1 MGNGMTVDF
10 DQARKVLTEEREKLV
25 HQLAELGSDENGD
38 LRSDLDFGEGFAD
51 AAAVTSERTEV
62 LGIVETLK
70 HQLDDVD
77 EAMTKLDD
85 GTYGTCQSC
94 GKEIGAARMEARP
107 FSLLCVDCKT
117 RRSA

>member
-1 MGNGMTVDF
+1 MTIDVDN
-10 DQARKVLTEEREKLV
+10 ARKVLLKERDKLV

-38 LRSDLDFGEGFAD
+38 LRPDLDFGEGFAD

-62 LGIVETLK
+62 IGIVETLK
-70 HQLDDVD
+70 HQLDDVN
-77 EAMTKLDD
+77 EAVSKLED
-85 GTYGTCQSC
+85 GSYGLCHSC

-107 FSLLCVDCKT
+107 SSLYCVDCKT

>member
-1 MGNGMTVDF
+1 MTINIDN
-10 DQARKVLTEEREKLV
+10 ARKVLLEEQAKLIK
-25 HQLAELGSDENGD
+25 QLHELGSDENGD

-70 HQLDDVD
+70 HQLDDVK
-77 EAMTKLDD
+77 EAVTKLDD
-85 GTYGTCQSC
+85 GSYGTCLSC

-107 FSLLCVDCKT
+107 FSLMCVDCKT

>member
-1 MGNGMTVDF
+1 MTVDF

>member
-1 MGNGMTVDF
+1 MTIDF
-10 DQARKVLTEEREKLV
+10 DNARQVLLEEREKV
-25 HQLAELGSDENGD
+25 VRQMAELGSDENGE

-77 EAMTKLDD
+77 AAVSKLDD
-85 GTYGTCQSC
+85 GTYGTCHSC
-94 GKEIGAARMEARP
+94 GKEIGSARMEARP
-107 FSLLCVDCKT
+107 TSLYCVDCKT
-117 RRSA
+117 RRTA

>member
-1 MGNGMTVDF
+1 MTIDL
-10 DQARKVLTEEREKLV
+10 DNARKVLTEERDKLLR
-25 HQLAELGSDENGD
+25 QLNELGSDENGD
-38 LRSDLDFGEGFAD
+38 LRTDLDFGEGFAD

-70 HQLDDVD
+70 NQLDDVD
-77 EAMTKLDD
+77 AAVATLES

-107 FSLLCVDCKT
+107 VSLYCVDCKT
-117 RRSA
+117 RRRA

>member
-1 MGNGMTVDF
+1 MTIDL
-10 DQARKVLTEEREKLV
+10 DNARRVLLQEREKLV
-25 HQLAELGSDENGD
+25 RQLAELGSDENGD

-70 HQLDDVD
+70 NQLDDVN
-77 EAMTKLDD
+77 AAFGKLDD
-85 GTYGTCQSC
+85 GTYGTCRSC
-94 GKEIGAARMEARP
+94 RKEIGAARMEARP
-107 FSLLCVDCKT
+107 SSLYCVDCKT

>member
-1 MGNGMTVDF
+1 MTIDI
-10 DQARKVLTEEREKLV
+10 DNARKVLLKEQAKLIK
-25 HQLAELGSDENGD
+25 QLAELGSDENGD
-38 LRSDLDFGEGFAD
+38 LSSDLDFGEGFAD

-70 HQLDDVD
+70 HQLDDVK
-77 EAMTKLDD
+77 EAVTKLDD
-85 GTYGTCQSC
+85 GSYGICHSC

>member
-1 MGNGMTVDF
+1 MTIDLN
-10 DQARKVLTEEREKLV
+10 QARKVLLDEREKLV
-25 HQLAELGSDENGD
+25 KQLNELGSDEHGD

-70 HQLDDVD
+70 HQLDEVD
-77 EAMTKLDD
+77 AAVEKLED
-85 GTYGTCQSC
+85 GTYGTCHSC
-94 GKEIGAARMEARP
+94 GKEIGAARMDARP
-107 FSLLCVDCKT
+107 ASLYCVDCKT

>member
-1 MGNGMTVDF
+1 MTIDLAH
-10 DQARKVLTEEREKLV
+10 ARKVLADEREKLV
-25 HQLAELGSDENGD
+25 HQLHELGSDENGD

-77 EAMTKLDD
+77 AAVAKLDD
-85 GTYGTCQSC
+85 GSYGTCGSC
-94 GKEIGAARMEARP
+94 GQEIGAARMEARP
-107 FSLLCVDCKT
+107 VSLFCVDCKT
-117 RRSA
+117 RRTA

>member
-1 MGNGMTVDF
+1 MTIDL
-10 DQARKVLTEEREKLV
+10 DNARIVLVAERDKLI

-62 LGIVETLK
+62 IGIVETLK
-70 HQLDDVD
+70 HQLDDVN
-77 EAMTKLDD
+77 EAFTKIDD
-85 GTYGTCQSC
+85 GSYGTCHSC

-107 FSLLCVDCKT
+107 FSLYCVDCKT
-117 RRSA
+117 RRGA

>member
-1 MGNGMTVDF
+1 MTINIDN
-10 DQARKVLTEEREKLV
+10 ARKVLLEEQAKLIK
-25 HQLAELGSDENGD
+25 QLHELGSDENGD

-51 AAAVTSERTEV
+51 AAAVTSEPTEV

-70 HQLDDVD
+70 HQLDDVK
-77 EAMTKLDD
+77 EAVTKLDD
-85 GTYGTCQSC
+85 GSYGTCLSC

-107 FSLLCVDCKT
+107 FSLMCVDCKT

>member
-1 MGNGMTVDF
+1 MTIDL
-10 DQARKVLTEEREKLV
+10 DNARKVLLEERDKLV
-25 HQLAELGSDENGD
+25 RQLSELGSDENGD

-70 HQLDDVD
+70 HQLDDVN
-77 EAMTKLDD
+77 EAVDKLDD
-85 GTYGTCQSC
+85 GTYGTCRSC
-94 GKEIGAARMEARP
+94 GEEIGAARMEARP
-107 FSLLCVDCKT
+107 FSLYCVDCKT

>member
-1 MGNGMTVDF
+1 MTINLDN
-10 DQARKVLTEEREKLV
+10 ARTVLHLEREKLV
-25 HQLAELGSDENGD
+25 RQLGELGSDENGD

-77 EAMTKLDD
+77 AAVDKLDH
-85 GTYGTCQSC
+85 GTYGTCHSC
-94 GKEIGAARMEARP
+94 GKEIGSARMEARP
-107 FSLLCVDCKT
+107 TSLYCVDCKT
-117 RRSA
+117 RNSA

>member
-1 MGNGMTVDF
+1 MTIDL
-10 DQARKVLTEEREKLV
+10 DNARKVLLEEREKVV

-38 LRSDLDFGEGFAD
+38 LRPDLDFGEGFAD

-77 EAMTKLDD
+77 AAVSKLDD
-85 GTYGTCQSC
+85 GTYGTCHSC
-94 GKEIGAARMEARP
+94 GKEIGSARMEARP
-107 FSLLCVDCKT
+107 TSLYCVDCKT
-117 RRSA
+117 RRTA

>member
-1 MGNGMTVDF
+1 MTINIDN
-10 DQARKVLTEEREKLV
+10 ARKVLLEEQAKLIY
-25 HQLAELGSDENGD
+25 QLHELGSDENGD
-38 LRSDLDFGEGFAD
+38 LSSDLDFGEGFAD

-70 HQLDDVD
+70 RQLDDVK
-77 EAMTKLDD
+77 EAVTKLDD
-85 GTYGTCQSC
+85 GTYGTCRSC

-107 FSLLCVDCKT
+107 FSLMCVDCKT